1 MRLPDLRYI
10 PYMMNPSTLSDSI
23 QLAVAP
29 VFLLTAVA
37 GMIGALTHRLARV
50 IDRSRVLHKELMDE
64 SLKPS
69 IRDSYNQELKN
80 IATRGR
86 FINVS
91 MIFLVLCA
99 IMIGLTILELFFA
112 ETSSGKLMVSAFVLY
127 TFVAGIGS
135 FILALISLLIEV
147 LIASYSIRWK
157 PHNWFMS

>member
-1 MRLPDLRYI
+1 LAVFADLRYI

-50 IDRSRVLHKELMDE
+50 IDRARVLHKELMDE
-64 SLKPS
+64 NLKQS
-69 IRDSYNQELKN
+69 IRDTYNQELKN

-157 PHNWFMS
+157 PHA

>member
-1 MRLPDLRYI
+1 
-10 PYMMNPSTLSDSI
+10 MNPGALSDSI

-37 GMIGALTHRLARV
+37 GMIGALTQRLARV
-50 IDRSRVLHKELMDE
+50 IDRARVIHKELLNE
-64 SLKPS
+64 SLKDS
-69 IRDSYNQELKN
+69 IRISYDEELQS
-80 IATRGR
+80 IAKRGR

-91 MIFLVLCA
+91 MVFLVLCA

-112 ETSSGKLMVSAFVLY
+112 ETSSGKLMVSNFVLY
-127 TFVAGIGS
+127 TFVAGVAA

-157 PHNWFMS
+157 PHA

>member
-1 MRLPDLRYI
+1 
-10 PYMMNPSTLSDSI
+10 MMNPSTLSDSI

-64 SLKPS
+64 SLKHS

-157 PHNWFMS
+157 PHN

>member
-1 MRLPDLRYI
+1 
-10 PYMMNPSTLSDSI
+10 MMNPSTLSDSI

-64 SLKPS
+64 KLKQS

-91 MIFLVLCA
+91 MILLVLCA

-157 PHNWFMS
+157 PHA

>member
-1 MRLPDLRYI
+1 
-10 PYMMNPSTLSDSI
+10 MMNPGTLSDSI

-37 GMIGALTHRLARV
+37 GMIGALTQRLARV
-50 IDRSRVLHKELMDE
+50 IDRARVIHKEMSQT
-64 SLKPS
+64 SLT
-69 IRDSYNQELKN
+69 DSSKQAYQEELKN
-80 IATRGR
+80 IMTRGR

-112 ETSSGKLMVSAFVLY
+112 ETSSGKLLVSSFVLY
-127 TFVAGIGS
+127 TLVSGIAS
-135 FILALISLLIEV
+135 FIFALIALLFEV

-157 PHNWFMS
+157 PHD

>member
-1 MRLPDLRYI
+1 
-10 PYMMNPSTLSDSI
+10 MMNPSTLSDSI

-157 PHNWFMS
+157 PHN

>member
-1 MRLPDLRYI
+1 
-10 PYMMNPSTLSDSI
+10 MMNPSTLSDSI

-37 GMIGALTHRLARV
+37 GMIGALTQRLARV
-50 IDRSRVLHKELMDE
+50 IDRARVLHKELMDE
-64 SLKPS
+64 HLKPS
-69 IRDSYNQELKN
+69 IRASYDQELKN

-112 ETSSGKLMVSAFVLY
+112 ETSGGKLMVSAFVLY

-157 PHNWFMS
+157 PHN

>member
-135 FILALISLLIEV
+135 LF
-147 LIASYSIRWK
+147 RG
-157 PHNWFMS
+157 

>member
-1 MRLPDLRYI
+1 MLE
-10 PYMMNPSTLSDSI
+10 S
-23 QLAVAP
+23 
-29 VFLLTAVA
+29 
-37 GMIGALTHRLARV
+37 
-50 IDRSRVLHKELMDE
+50 

-69 IRDSYNQELKN
+69 IKEAYQFELKN

-112 ETSSGKLMVSAFVLY
+112 EASSGKLLISSFVLY

-135 FILALISLLIEV
+135 FILALISLLFEV

-157 PHNWFMS
+157 PHD

>member
-1 MRLPDLRYI
+1 
-10 PYMMNPSTLSDSI
+10 MNPGTLSDSI

-37 GMIGALTHRLARV
+37 GMIGALTQRLARV
-50 IDRSRVLHKELMDE
+50 IDRARVIHKELLHE
-64 SLKPS
+64 GLKDS
-69 IRDSYNQELKN
+69 IRASYDEELQS
-80 IATRGR
+80 IAKRGR

-91 MIFLVLCA
+91 MVFLVLCA

-112 ETSSGKLMVSAFVLY
+112 ETSSGKLMVSNFVLY
-127 TFVAGIGS
+127 TFVAGVAA

-157 PHNWFMS
+157 PHS

>member
-1 MRLPDLRYI
+1 
-10 PYMMNPSTLSDSI
+10 MMNPSTLSDSI

-50 IDRSRVLHKELMDE
+50 IDRSRVLHKELMDDN
-64 SLKPS
+64 LKQS
-69 IRDSYNQELKN
+69 IRDAYNQELKN

-91 MIFLVLCA
+91 MILLVLCA

-157 PHNWFMS
+157 PHA

>member
-1 MRLPDLRYI
+1 
-10 PYMMNPSTLSDSI
+10 MMNPSTLSDSI

-64 SLKPS
+64 SLKQS
-69 IRDSYNQELKN
+69 IRESYNQELKN

-157 PHNWFMS
+157 PHN

>member
-1 MRLPDLRYI
+1 LYLVRLPDLRYI

-157 PHNWFMS
+157 PHN

>member
-1 MRLPDLRYI
+1 
-10 PYMMNPSTLSDSI
+10 
-23 QLAVAP
+23 
-29 VFLLTAVA
+29 
-37 GMIGALTHRLARV
+37 MIGALTHRLARV

-64 SLKPS
+64 NLKQS
-69 IRDSYNQELKN
+69 IRESYNQELKN

-157 PHNWFMS
+157 PHN

>member
-1 MRLPDLRYI
+1 
-10 PYMMNPSTLSDSI
+10 MNPSTLSDSI

-64 SLKPS
+64 SLKLS
-69 IRDSYNQELKN
+69 IRESYNQELKN

-112 ETSSGKLMVSAFVLY
+112 ETSSGKLMVSAFVIY

-157 PHNWFMS
+157 PHN

>member
-1 MRLPDLRYI
+1 LAVFADLRYI

-50 IDRSRVLHKELMDE
+50 IDRARVLHKELMDE
-64 SLKPS
+64 NLKQS
-69 IRDSYNQELKN
+69 IRDTYNQELKS

-112 ETSSGKLMVSAFVLY
+112 ETSSGKLMVSVFVLY

-157 PHNWFMS
+157 PHA

>member
-1 MRLPDLRYI
+1 
-10 PYMMNPSTLSDSI
+10 MMNPSNLSDSI

-50 IDRSRVLHKELMDE
+50 IDRSRVLHKEMMDE
-64 SLKPS
+64 NLRQS

-86 FINVS
+86 FINAS

-112 ETSSGKLMVSAFVLY
+112 ETSSGKLMVSSFVLY

-147 LIASYSIRWK
+147 LIASYSTHWK
-157 PHNWFMS
+157 PQP

>member
-1 MRLPDLRYI
+1 
-10 PYMMNPSTLSDSI
+10 MNPGTLSDSI

-37 GMIGALTHRLARV
+37 GMIGALTQRLARV
-50 IDRSRVLHKELMDE
+50 IDRARVIHKELLNED
-64 SLKPS
+64 LKES
-69 IRDSYNQELKN
+69 IRHSYNEELQS
-80 IATRGR
+80 IAKRGR

-91 MIFLVLCA
+91 MVFLVLCA

-112 ETSSGKLMVSAFVLY
+112 ETSSGKLMVSNFVLY
-127 TFVAGIGS
+127 TFVAGVAA

-157 PHNWFMS
+157 PHS

>member
-1 MRLPDLRYI
+1 LAVFTDLRYI

-50 IDRSRVLHKELMDE
+50 IDRSRVLHKEMMDE
-64 SLKPS
+64 GLKQS

-91 MIFLVLCA
+91 MILLVLCA

-112 ETSSGKLMVSAFVLY
+112 ETSSGKVMVSAFVLY

-157 PHNWFMS
+157 PHA